1 MARAWQ
7 GYDRS
12 GASRLPSVFP
22 PHCASPGAIQSSQSA
37 WIMLHLHDKTTTRP
51 RPTVMSKYLIP
62 AAALLLAAC
71 AGAPVADDAEDRADC
86 VREAARAE
94 TGSDATVVTEAWLSA
109 MTPDDNIDSPAAWA
123 APRSEEHTSELQSL
137 LRISYAVFCL

>member
-51 RPTVMSKYLIP
+51 RPTVMSKYMIP

-71 AGAPVADDAEDRADC
+71 AGAPVAADAEARADC

-94 TGSDATVVTEAWLSA
+94 TGSEATVATQAGPSA
-109 MTPDDNIDSPAAWA
+109 MTPDGHIPSTDARAHSRGPADVKPPPT
-123 APRSEEHTSELQSL
+123 APNAHPRT
-137 LRISYAVFCL
+137 

>member
-62 AAALLLAAC
+62 AAAADRVL
-71 AGAPVADDAEDRADC
+71 GAHIYD
-86 VREAARAE
+86 
-94 TGSDATVVTEAWLSA
+94 
-109 MTPDDNIDSPAAWA
+109 PAAGGVLLWQHLFWFFGHPEVYIIA
-123 APRSEEHTSELQSL
+123 LPFFGLVSEILPVRSEERRVGKECVSTCSTRWSPDH
-137 LRISYAVFCL
+137 

>member
-22 PHCASPGAIQSSQSA
+22 PHCASPGAIQSSQST
-37 WIMLHLHDKTTTRP
+37 WIMLSLHDKTTTRP
-51 RPTVMSKYLIP
+51 RPTVMSTYLIP

-71 AGAPVADDAEDRADC
+71 PRAPLADAPESRAD
-86 VREAARAE
+86 
-94 TGSDATVVTEAWLSA
+94 VVLY
-109 MTPDDNIDSPAAWA
+109 
-123 APRSEEHTSELQSL
+123 APRAGPGSARPYESRSVGHE
-137 LRISYAVFCL
+137 C